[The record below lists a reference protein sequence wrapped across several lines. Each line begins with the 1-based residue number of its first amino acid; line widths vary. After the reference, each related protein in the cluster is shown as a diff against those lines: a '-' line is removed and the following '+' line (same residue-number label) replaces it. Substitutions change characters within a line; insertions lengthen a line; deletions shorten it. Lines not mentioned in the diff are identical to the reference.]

1 MPSMKERYQRRLERM
16 RIKTARR
23 KAKSKSIRIDK
34 QKAKEADNKARREL
48 MSRIKKE
55 LA

>member
-1 MPSMKERYQRRLERM
+1 MKEQLQRRLERL
-16 RIKTARR
+16 RLKGARR

-48 MSRIKKE
+48 MRRIKKE
-55 LA
+55 MT